1 MFFKLRRF
9 FLTVLSFSLLMV
21 GVLVSLAPLMLLRQQ
36 LDAPTFAMAVCAW
49 LALVLLALLSL
60 TNMLLRRIWFFRGQG
75 EPVSLDQLRQRLL
88 SVNAMECPVMALGKR
103 RKIVFTWRFK
113 ELRWC
118 ELFSRLGKNRLDELH
133 CRFDADTRTVYLSDR
148 VRLADFIICPDRIKI
163 SRPRIPLPLLRASS
177 KRLNAIKQYADLAE
191 HEYAFHG
198 REIKSPVLGTIL
210 ASGWHVRYTLF

>member
-1 MFFKLRRF
+1 MLRRF
-9 FLTVLSFSLLMV
+9 FLTVFSLGLLMA
-21 GVLVSLAPLMLLRQQ
+21 GVLVSLAPLLLLRQR
-36 LDAPTFAMAVCAW
+36 LDASTFAMVACVW
-49 LALVLLALLSL
+49 LAVVLLALLLL

-75 EPVSLDQLRQRLL
+75 EPVPLDQLRQRLIC
-88 SVNAMECPVMALGKR
+88 VNDLDCPIRALVTR

-113 ELRWC
+113 EPRWC

-148 VRLADFIICPDRIKI
+148 VRLADFLICPDRVKI
-163 SRPRIPLPLLRASS
+163 GRSRILLPLLRASI
-177 KRLNAIKQYADLAE
+177 KRLDSVEQYATLAG
-191 HEYAFHG
+191 HDYDFHV